1 MADYKLTLAEKET
14 IILWSE
20 ADDTVQIDTFSQKLI
35 NRLRKA
41 KENARSFIAWTSLT
55 VTVGYTQKYR
65 KSSCRYPSVSRSA
78 KNAASSTQGSPKNAS
93 TPKIKQ
99 GC

>member
-1 MADYKLTLAEKET
+1 MADYKLTLAEKEA

-20 ADDTVQIDTFSQKLI
+20 ADDTVQIDTFSQKLTVFAKQ
-35 NRLRKA
+35 RKD
-41 KENARSFIAWTSLT
+41 ARSFIVWTSLT

-78 KNAASSTQGSPKNAS
+78 RNAVSSTQCSQKNAF

>member
-20 ADDTVQIDTFSQKLI
+20 ADDTVQIDTFSQKLTVFAKQ
-35 NRLRKA
+35 RKD
-41 KENARSFIAWTSLT
+41 ARSFIVWTILIAMAVSMR
-55 VTVGYTQKYR
+55 KCR

-78 KNAASSTQGSPKNAS
+78 RNAASSTQGSPKNAS

-99 GC
+99 SC